1 MVEVG
6 KIGGETLVLDGRY
19 ISIFKEGKL
28 VWKRAYIGYYLPDG
42 NLYLYRRR
50 VRITE
55 QSGNTLKYYQ
65 IRIEIGAGDPIWK
78 HARSAGEDIRFCY
91 HPEEEMLSYWIE
103 KYDPDAEEAVIWVKV
118 PEIPANSEIEI
129 YMYYGNPDVASAS
142 DGDAVF
148 EFFDD
153 FEGTSLDT
161 EKWGEF
167 REYGAEETGSWAT
180 IGDFSIEI
188 DNKLRI
194 YGTASTS
201 RPQEG
206 NYWLGKAI
214 RSVKTFT
221 HPLIIEFDITPVTV
235 DSSGLFLSGLDLE
248 YDDENRFEGYLV
260 DGYYGYKYGLVAEEN
275 GTRGG
280 GVSSDP
286 NIWEVGKRYK
296 VKYVYDASAT
306 LTVYLDGVERVS
318 RSWAGTGTNFHIT
331 LFGANRYKGYPL
343 EVHFHLVFVRKYASP
358 EPFVSIGAEE

>member
-1 MVEVG
+1 M
-6 KIGGETLVLDGRY
+6 
-19 ISIFKEGKL
+19 
-28 VWKRAYIGYYLPDG
+28 WKRKWWRGICILGVALAFTLLLTTSPTLAWWNESWKYRRPITIQSDNALTDYQILVQLNSSNFDFSKANPDG
-42 NLYLYRRR
+42 
-50 VRITE
+50 
-55 QSGNTLKYYQ
+55 S
-65 IRIEIGAGDPIWK
+65 
-78 HARSAGEDIRFCY
+78 DIRFVD
-91 HPEEEMLSYWIE
+91 EGDATKLSYWIE
-103 KYDPDAEEAVIWVKV
+103 EWDNVNESARIWVNV
-118 PEIPANSEIEI
+118 TSIPAGEKTIYLYYNNSGVVSE
-129 YMYYGNPDVASAS
+129 S

-248 YDDENRFEGYLV
+248 YDDENRFEGYLI

-286 NIWEVGKRYK
+286 NIWEVGKRYR